1 MAAGRL
7 QDRIIIISG
16 AARGIGAA
24 QARCAVAEGAFV
36 IAGDILEA
44 QGRALEAELGPRCR
58 FVRLDVTIEADWQKA
73 VDAGQRLG
81 LITGLVNNA
90 GIYQPRPLMET
101 DPENFWLHTQVNQF
115 GVYLGMRAVVPS
127 MIAAGGG
134 SIVNFSS
141 TAGLRGSP
149 GSFAYSATKWAVRGM
164 TKSAAKDLAK
174 HGIRVNS
181 VHPGPVDTDMLAVR
195 SQEQTRERIEQVPL
209 HRLAQ
214 ADEIAQLSLYLLSS
228 ESSFA
233 TGGEFIIDGGA
244 SL

>member
-1 MAAGRL
+1 MAGRL
-7 QDRIIIISG
+7 QDQTIIISG
-16 AARGIGAA
+16 GARGMGAA
-24 QARCAVAEGAFV
+24 QVRQAVAEGAFV

-44 QGRALEAELGPRCR
+44 QGQALEAELGPNCR
-58 FVRLDVTIEADWQKA
+58 FLRLDVTVEADWQKA
-73 VDAGQRLG
+73 AETAQEHGPV
-81 LITGLVNNA
+81 TGLVNNA

-101 DPENFWLHTQVNQF
+101 DPENFRRHVEVNQF
-115 GVYLGMRAVVPS
+115 GTYLGMRAVVPG

-141 TAGLRGSP
+141 VAGLRGSP

-164 TKSAAKDLAK
+164 TKSAALDLAK

-195 SQEQTRERIEQVPL
+195 SEAQMRERLTRVPL
-209 HRLAQ
+209 RRMAE
-214 ADEIAQLSLYLLSS
+214 ATEVAGLSIYLLSS
-228 ESSFA
+228 ESSFV
-233 TGGEFIIDGGA
+233 TGAEFAIDGGA